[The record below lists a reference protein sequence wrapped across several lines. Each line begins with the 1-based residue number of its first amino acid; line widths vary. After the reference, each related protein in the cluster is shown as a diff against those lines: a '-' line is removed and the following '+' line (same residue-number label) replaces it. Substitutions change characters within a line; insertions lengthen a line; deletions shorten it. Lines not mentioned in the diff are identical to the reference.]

1 MNDSSLIIF
10 GATGD
15 LAQVK
20 LIPALYHLDKAGK
33 LPEKLRII
41 ACGRRPYDTNSYT
54 EQALTWLNNKAK
66 EPLEHELLQHFLQR
80 FHYFRGDLADDQTYQ
95 QLDQLLQHGFSR
107 NLIFYMAIKP
117 QDFST
122 VISKLSRQK
131 LLNEQIG
138 FRRVVIEKPFGYNL
152 ESATAL
158 QQQIG
163 KHLNE
168 KQVFRID
175 HYLAKGMVQN
185 ILVFRFAN
193 ALLEPLWNRNCI
205 DHIQIS
211 HGETLGISKRGE
223 FYDKTGALRDMLQS
237 HLMQLLALTAME
249 APVSMQA
256 DDLRDEKVKVL
267 KSIRQIP
274 SDKVNAYASRGQ
286 YERGQIAEQ
295 TVNAYLEEEGVE
307 ENSTTE
313 TYAALKLYIDNW
325 RWRGVPFYLQT
336 GKRLKKGHSM
346 IAICFKQAPLAFFQ
360 ETKIEQK
367 HNWLILNIQPDEYM
381 RFELT
386 VKEPGLDMR
395 TRTTNLDASFLAR
408 DEKATDAYE
417 DLLLDV
423 LKGDQSLFLRWDE
436 IEWSW
441 RVMEPIMNNWA
452 SEEHYI
458 ESYPAGSW
466 GPESSQRLFHRS
478 DLRWRCQVTEPK

>member
-1 MNDSSLIIF
+1 MNNSSLIIF

-20 LIPALYHLDKAGK
+20 LIPALYHLEQAGK
-33 LPEKLRII
+33 LPEQMRII
-41 ACGRRPYDTNSYT
+41 ACGRRPFST
-54 EQALTWLNNKAK
+54 EDYLQQAKSWLAEKAK
-66 EPLEHELLQHFLQR
+66 DSLDDSICQRFFAR
-80 FHYFRGDLADDQTYQ
+80 FHYFRGDLSTDDTYQ
-95 QLDQLLQHGFSR
+95 RLQETIEQGFSS

-122 VISKLSRQK
+122 VVSKLSAHGM
-131 LLNEQIG
+131 LNEQSG

-158 QQQIG
+158 QKQIS
-163 KHLNE
+163 KHLSE

-193 ALLEPLWNRNCI
+193 VLLEPLWNRNCI

-211 HGETLGISKRGE
+211 HGETFGVNQRGE
-223 FYDKTGALRDMLQS
+223 FYDKTGALRDMVQS

-274 SDKVNAYASRGQ
+274 TDKVNAYASRGQ
-286 YERGQIAEQ
+286 YENGQIGDIP
-295 TVNAYLEEEGVE
+295 VPAYLEEQGVAE
-307 ENSTTE
+307 DSTTE
-313 TYAALKLYIDNW
+313 TYAAVKLYIDNW

-336 GKRLKKGHSM
+336 GKRLKQGHSM
-346 IAICFKQAPLAFFQ
+346 IAICFKQAPQAFFQ
-360 ETKIEQK
+360 GMKIQQK

-386 VKEPGLDMR
+386 VKEPGLDMQ
-395 TRTTNLDASFLAR
+395 TRTTRLDASFLAQ
-408 DEKATDAYE
+408 DEKSSDAYE

-423 LKGDQSLFLRWDE
+423 IKGDQSLFLRWDE

-452 SEEHYI
+452 SEDHYI
-458 ESYPAGSW
+458 ETYPAGSW
-466 GPESSQRLFHRS
+466 GPESSQRLFHRN
-478 DLRWRCQVTEPK
+478 DLRWRCQIQEK